1 MKTKLLNNKLF
12 AGAGALFC
20 CALWGISTPIVK
32 MGYAY
37 LDANHTPSLFLWV
50 GALFA
55 VAGILTLA
63 IYGITAR
70 QFPLPKKGGVKLIAL
85 VSLLQTVLQY
95 ALAYVALLHTTSV
108 KGSILKSTDV
118 FFVALISSLIFK
130 LEKLTPKKLFACI
143 IGFLGIIVMNLDGLS
158 LNFNLMGDGLLVLG
172 VLCYSFSVVVIRVF
186 ATEEDPL
193 VLSGYQMTLGGI
205 ILLLAGLALGGTVD
219 FVGMLPIFG
228 VLAAIYAISYSLW
241 TALLKYN
248 PPSSI
253 TIFSFMTPVFG
264 VVFSALL
271 LNEEGGVAPL
281 SLGIALVLVC
291 LGIILWGYEKKQ
303 K

>member
-1 MKTKLLNNKLF
+1 MKSNLLSNKIFSVL
-12 AGAGALFC
+12 AALFV
-20 CALWGISTPIVK
+20 CALWGISTPFVK

-37 LDANHTPSLFLWV
+37 LDATHTPSLFLWL

-55 VAGILTLA
+55 VAGVITLGISSLTTKRLA
-63 IYGITAR
+63 
-70 QFPLPKKGGVKLIAL
+70 LPKKGSIKLIA
-85 VSLLQTVLQY
+85 VISLLQTVLQY
-95 ALAYVALLHTTSV
+95 ALAYIALMHTTSV

-130 LEKLTPKKLFACI
+130 LEKLTAKKLIACI

-158 LNFNLMGDGLLVLG
+158 LNFNLMGDGLMVLG
-172 VLCYSFSVVVIRVF
+172 VLCYSLAVVIIRVF
-186 ATEEDPL
+186 GENEDPL
-193 VLSGYQMTLGGI
+193 VLSGWQMTIGGI
-205 ILLLAGLALGGTVD
+205 VLLLGGLALGGTVD
-219 FVGMLPIFG
+219 FIGMLPVFA

-253 TIFSFMTPVFG
+253 TIYSFMTPVFG

-271 LNEEGGVAPL
+271 LDESGGVAPL
-281 SLGIALVLVC
+281 SLVIALVLVC
-291 LGIILWGYEKKQ
+291 LGIVLWGYEKKE
-303 K
+303 

>member
-1 MKTKLLNNKLF
+1 M
-12 AGAGALFC
+12 
-20 CALWGISTPIVK
+20 
-32 MGYAY
+32 
-37 LDANHTPSLFLWV
+37 
-50 GALFA
+50 
-55 VAGILTLA
+55 
-63 IYGITAR
+63 
-70 QFPLPKKGGVKLIAL
+70 
-85 VSLLQTVLQY
+85 
-95 ALAYVALLHTTSV
+95 
-108 KGSILKSTDV
+108 
-118 FFVALISSLIFK
+118 
-130 LEKLTPKKLFACI
+130 
-143 IGFLGIIVMNLDGLS
+143 
-158 LNFNLMGDGLLVLG
+158 
-172 VLCYSFSVVVIRVF
+172 VIRVF